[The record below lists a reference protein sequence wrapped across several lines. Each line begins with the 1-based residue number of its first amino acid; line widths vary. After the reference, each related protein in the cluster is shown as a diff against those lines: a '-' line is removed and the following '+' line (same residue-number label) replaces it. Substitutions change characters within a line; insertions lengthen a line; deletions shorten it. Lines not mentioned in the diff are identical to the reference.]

1 MIKIAITD
9 DHKLVLEGMKS
20 LLGTVD
26 HLNVIATYSNIK
38 ETIDGLNET
47 EVDILFLDINLPD
60 GSGIKACK
68 SILQAHKDLKIVA
81 LTNFEETT
89 FLKQMIK
96 NGARGYLLK
105 NTTVDEI
112 VEAIEQ
118 VYYRSEVF
126 IPNGL
131 KQQLIDESFGKMST
145 SFIPKLTRREKEV
158 LELIAKEHTT
168 EEMAEILFVS
178 PKTIEAHRSNLIQ
191 KLGVRNTAGVL
202 RVAFEK
208 GLL

>member
-26 HLNVIATYSNIK
+26 HLKVIATYSNIK

-60 GSGIKACK
+60 GNGIKACK
-68 SILQAHKDLKIVA
+68 SILQTHKDLKIVA

-126 IPNGL
+126 IPSGL

-191 KLGVRNTAGVL
+191 KLGVRNTAEVL